1 MEKNQVWS
9 AIVYSGWL
17 SSRGLRGYFICFNM
31 NERPAGK
38 FSPFSFGWLLDLTFI
53 SLVGKRQRAL
63 SHIDLNITFCKGR
76 TKGSCLKAQKR
87 MIFVFFS
94 NDEEANVKE
103 EVFCSTDW
111 TIMCWFSFQLLLP
124 ISENLYCS
132 CSSCW
137 LTFNL
142 SFKKTVVC

>member
-63 SHIDLNITFCKGR
+63 SHIDLNITFCKER

-103 EVFCSTDW
+103 EVFLFNRLNDNVLILIPITFANFKKLV
-111 TIMCWFSFQLLLP
+111 MFLLL
-124 ISENLYCS
+124 ILV
-132 CSSCW
+132 SS
-137 LTFNL
+137 
-142 SFKKTVVC
+142 VVCLI